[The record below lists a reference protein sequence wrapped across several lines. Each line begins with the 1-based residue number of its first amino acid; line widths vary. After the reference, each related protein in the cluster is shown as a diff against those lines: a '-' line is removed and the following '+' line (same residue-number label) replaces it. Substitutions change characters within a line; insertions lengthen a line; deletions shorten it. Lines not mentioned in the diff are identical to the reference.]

1 METTNLKLKEHRKDV
16 VKTIIDK
23 IEVLSTDCIRII
35 FKGYTEIE
43 RTYQVNNGK
52 AAMAWLIFS
61 VLPAKMYK
69 IGFFA

>member
-43 RTYQVNNGK
+43 QD
-52 AAMAWLIFS
+52 LS
-61 VLPAKMYK
+61 SE
-69 IGFFA
+69 